1 MLSIKY
7 TFLVMTLGIVAG
19 NISAQQ
25 KSPVKRWQ
33 FHSIN
38 AVGLLEGQAG
48 SAFQL
53 QSINGVQY
61 ESWIA
66 AVGLGLD
73 FYRYRTIPLH
83 IDLRKE
89 FGKANNKFFVYAD
102 AGINFYWQRDKDAK
116 QFYYNDKFKNGLY
129 SEVGAGYKIKI
140 SQESSV
146 LFSAGFSYKK
156 ITEQGNSYWYNPGYQ
171 GPAYTLEKINY
182 NLTRLV
188 LKAAIE
194 L

>member
-1 MLSIKY
+1 M
-7 TFLVMTLGIVAG
+7 
-19 NISAQQ
+19 
-25 KSPVKRWQ
+25 
-33 FHSIN
+33 
-38 AVGLLEGQAG
+38 
-48 SAFQL
+48 
-53 QSINGVQY
+53 
-61 ESWIA
+61 
-66 AVGLGLD
+66 GLD
-73 FYRYRTIPLH
+73 FYHFRTIPLFL
-83 IDLRKE
+83 DLRKE
-89 FGKANNKFFVYAD
+89 FGQANNKFFVYAD

-156 ITEQGNSYWYNPGYQ
+156 ITEQGDSYWYNPGYP
-171 GPAYTLEKINY
+171 GAPYTLEKINY
-182 NLTRLV
+182 NLNRLV